1 MNTSDRFLRFAAEC
15 EVMAK
20 FSRTPENRAVW
31 NGLAE
36 RWVRC
41 AKLMDRKD
49 SEYYTPLP
57 EAPSKGHLQF
67 GALTK
72 SRHARELLG
81 FTPLAV
87 GFIRQLCDFFQNF
100 QNVCLG
106 RHASLRLSRSGSSL
120 AQRRFSSGSRMPL

>member
-1 MNTSDRFLRFAAEC
+1 
-15 EVMAK
+15 MAK
-20 FSRTPENRAVW
+20 FSRTSENRAVW

-72 SRHARELLG
+72 SGQARSG
-81 FTPLAV
+81 TFRIYPLAV
-87 GFIRQLCDFFQNF
+87 GLIQQLREFFQKF
-100 QNVCLG
+100 QLRKLFQKFRETVGNRLCNIV
-106 RHASLRLSRSGSSL
+106 LRL
-120 AQRRFSSGSRMPL
+120 

>member
-41 AKLMDRKD
+41 AKLMDHEDFRILQP
-49 SEYYTPLP
+49 PLP

-72 SRHARELLG
+72 SGQARSG
-81 FTPLAV
+81 TFRIYPLAV
-87 GFIRQLCDFFQNF
+87 GLIQQLREFFQKF
-100 QNVCLG
+100 QLRKLFQKFRETVGNWLCNIV
-106 RHASLRLSRSGSSL
+106 LRL
-120 AQRRFSSGSRMPL
+120 